1 MQKVN
6 DPAVR
11 HTGSG
16 ALIRRFLP
24 YLAKYKKTLFIDLFC
39 AAMTTLCDIILPKI
53 MSTITNSA
61 MGVGITLTA
70 GIVLKLAAVY
80 FVLRIIDG
88 AAQYFMSGIGHI
100 MGVHIETDMRRDA
113 FDHLLK
119 LDHTYYNNTKV
130 GTIMGR
136 ITNDLFDVT
145 EFAHHC
151 PEEFFIAGIKI
162 LASFLILCQA
172 SVPLT
177 LAVFACVPLMG
188 VVSVKLNQR
197 LRARFRQ
204 QRVQIG
210 ELNATIED
218 SLLGQG
224 VVKAFA
230 AEDEEREKF
239 AKGNK
244 DFEHIKTLGYYAM
257 AAFNTST
264 RLFDGLMYLVVIL
277 AGGLSLVYGKITAGD
292 LVAYMLYVT
301 TLIATIRR
309 IVEFAEQFQRGM
321 TGIERF
327 AEIMDTPVTIKDAE
341 DAKPLQPGPGAI
353 RFEDVSFE
361 YPDDHNKVLH
371 HVSLDIKAGE
381 RLALVGPSGGGK
393 TTLCNLI
400 PRFYE
405 VTGGRILID
414 GQDVTKLPEHK
425 RAALLG
431 RVFQDPMMGT
441 APTMMIEENLALAAR
456 RGQRRGLK
464 WGITPLERADYKEL
478 LRTLDLGLEDRL
490 TSKVGLLSGGQRQAL
505 TLLMA
510 SLKQPKLL
518 LLDEHTAALDP
529 KTAAKV
535 LALSDQIVQE
545 NRLTTLMITHNM
557 KDAIAHGNRLIMM
570 DAGRVVVDISG
581 EEKKKLTVPD
591 LLALFSSASGSTE
604 ANDKLLLS

>member
-1 MQKVN
+1 MKDRQYTTKE
-6 DPAVR
+6 
-11 HTGSG
+11 
-16 ALIRRFLP
+16 LFRRFQP
-24 YLAKYKKTLFIDLFC
+24 YFKPYWKTLVLDLFC
-39 AAMTTLCDIILPKI
+39 AGLTTLCELVLPMI
-53 MSTITNSA
+53 MRYITNQGLYHLAELSVQTIL
-61 MGVGITLTA
+61 GVVAIY
-70 GIVLKLAAVY
+70 LA
-80 FVLRIIDG
+80 LRIVDCVATYYMAG
-88 AAQYFMSGIGHI
+88 VGHI
-100 MGVHIETDMRRDA
+100 MGAKIETDMRRDA
-113 FDHLLK
+113 YQHLHQLSN
-119 LDHTYYNNTKV
+119 TYYNNTKV
-130 GTIMGR
+130 GQIMGR

-239 AKGNK
+239 ARGNK
-244 DFEHIKTLGYYAM
+244 DFENIKTLGYYAM

-414 GQDVTKLPEHK
+414 GQDIQHVTLKSLREDI
-425 RAALLG
+425 G
-431 RVFQDPMMGT
+431 IVQQDVYLFSGSVADNIAYGKPGAT
-441 APTMMIEENLALAAR
+441 REEIIEAAR
-456 RGQRRGLK
+456 LAGAERFISALKDGFDTYVGERGVK
-464 WGITPLERADYKEL
+464 
-478 LRTLDLGLEDRL
+478 
-490 TSKVGLLSGGQRQAL
+490 LSGGQKQRIAI
-505 TLLMA
+505 A
-510 SLKQPKLL
+510 RVFLKNPPILI
-518 LLDEHTAALDP
+518 LDEATSALDNESEILVGQSLE
-529 KTAAKV
+529 K
-535 LALSDQIVQE
+535 LAHGRTTLTIAH
-545 NRLTTLMITHNM
+545 RLTTI
-557 KDAIAHGNRLIMM
+557 KDYDRIL
-570 DAGRVVVDISG
+570 VLG
-581 EEKKKLTVPD
+581 EEGIVESGTHD
-591 LLALFSSASGSTE
+591 QLLAKQGVYYRLWNQLPGEDT
-604 ANDKLLLS
+604 L